1 MTSNSDRRETG
12 TGFGLVDLATI
23 VTVAGILAAAAM
35 VWRAG
40 PEGPLPMHFNA
51 AGQVDRW
58 GDRSEMAIVIATMGV
73 VACAISIFCAVMERQ
88 VRDPAADRFTY
99 RLGRI
104 IGLAAL
110 ALVALLMTAMTF
122 GKLGDGGAGDGP
134 FLRMLLGG
142 MALLFLGMGA
152 FLGRAKPN
160 PVVGVRT
167 YWSLR
172 SRLAWDKSNR
182 LAGRLFSVIGVVGL
196 LATPFAPL
204 PWGFHGLVIAVIAA
218 GLASVV
224 ESWRVWRS
232 DPERA

>member
-23 VTVAGILAAAAM
+23 VTVAGILASAAM

-51 AGQVDRW
+51 SGQVDRW

-73 VACAISIFCAVMERQ
+73 VASAISIFCAVMERQ
-88 VRDPAADRFTY
+88 VRDPAAERFTY

-104 IGLAAL
+104 VGLAAP

-122 GKLGDGGAGDGP
+122 GKLGGGSAGDGP
-134 FLRMLLGG
+134 FLRVMMGG
-142 MALLFLGMGA
+142 IALLLLGMGA

-182 LAGRLFSVIGVVGL
+182 LAGRLFSLIGVVGL

-204 PWGFHGLVIAVIAA
+204 PWGFHSMMIAVIVA
-218 GLASVV
+218 GLASGV
-224 ESWRVWRS
+224 ESWRVWRT